1 MSKGRVSFMI
11 HSPAKSRASIPR
23 WRAIMKRYLPSY
35 DTCVVCGDHKHNRA
49 ALGVRWYCEAGVVR
63 THLTAGI
70 EQMGYPGVVH
80 GGILCSLLDEA
91 LGWAACI
98 ERRCYFVSAE
108 LTVRFVNPAP
118 TRQPLTVT
126 ARLKEKKSRYLISA
140 GEVHSEAGEV
150 FARASGKFFPMTRQA
165 SLEFDKQMAYQ
176 PGDWKFLV
184 ED

>member
-1 MSKGRVSFMI
+1 MR
-11 HSPAKSRASIPR
+11 
-23 WRAIMKRYLPSY
+23 RYLPSY

-49 ALGVRWYCEAGVVR
+49 ALGVRWSCESGVVR
-63 THLTAGI
+63 TNLIADI
-70 EQMGYPGVVH
+70 EQRGYPGRVH

-98 ERRCYFVSAE
+98 EQRCYFVSAE

-118 TRQPLTVT
+118 IQESLTVT
-126 ARLKEKKSRYLISA
+126 ARLREKKSRYLIA
-140 GEVHSEAGEV
+140 EGEVHNEAGEV
-150 FARASGKFFPMTRQA
+150 YARASGKFFPMTREA

-176 PGDWKFLV
+176 PGDWRFLV